1 MRSTDDAI
9 AMPRQSIRPSFAIT
23 VYSSICSSLFDVWM
37 VDVVLVHQW
46 RYLGHAGISFIGILE
61 S

>member
-1 MRSTDDAI
+1 MVTIVKADVVI
-9 AMPRQSIRPSFAIT
+9 F
-23 VYSSICSSLFDVWM
+23 CSSLFDVWM